1 MNEKQKM
8 IDKVSVLYRE
18 GLQGAEKIRCEMEY
32 LKERMKTPSISHA
45 EYVRAENKLEILK
58 NRYDIQ
64 TYFTQGIS
72 MAREALFSE

>member
-18 GLQGAEKIRCEMEY
+18 GLQGAEKIRSEMEY
-32 LKERMKTPSISHA
+32 LKERMKTPSISHS

-58 NRYDIQ
+58 IRYDVQ
-64 TYFTQGIS
+64 TYLTQGIS
-72 MAREALFSE
+72 IAREALFSE

>member
-18 GLQGAEKIRCEMEY
+18 GLQGAEKIRSEMEY
-32 LKERMKTPSISHA
+32 LKERMKTPSISHS
-45 EYVRAENKLEILK
+45 EYVRVENKLEILK
-58 NRYDIQ
+58 IRYDIQ
-64 TYFTQGIS
+64 THFIQGIS

>member
-18 GLQGAEKIRCEMEY
+18 GLQEAEKIRSGMEY

-45 EYVRAENKLEILK
+45 EYIRAENKLEILK
-58 NRYDIQ
+58 NRYDVQ

>member
-18 GLQGAEKIRCEMEY
+18 GLQGAEKIRSEMEY

-58 NRYDIQ
+58 NRYDVQ

-72 MAREALFSE
+72 MTREALFSE